1 MEIYKIK
8 DGLYSLEDLKILV
21 KYKKLTEDQFF
32 EITRF
37 NYAAVVQKLQ
47 NPD

>member
-21 KYKKLTEDQFF
+21 KYKQITEQDFTK
-32 EITRF
+32 ITG
-37 NYAAVVQKLQ
+37 YKYIKKEGC
-47 NPD
+47 